1 MCPGAALPS
10 PGSAPTHLTYVFIGL
25 FFPFTFVSVLQNFP
39 NQLEFKLTVYAH
51 LALLICKDNFAPVAT
66 FLSFQN
72 VTRCCAV
79 PGCLLRQDFS
89 AIHLWVTATEIP
101 SRGRRAGSLGMIHAP
116 SHGYPGAS

>member
-10 PGSAPTHLTYVFIGL
+10 PGSAPTRLTYVFIGL
-25 FFPFTFVSVLQNFP
+25 FFPFTFVSVLQSFP
-39 NQLEFKLTVYAH
+39 NQLEFKLTVHAH

-79 PGCLLRQDFS
+79 PGCLLTQDFS
-89 AIHLWVTATEIP
+89 AIHLRVTATEIP
-101 SRGRRAGSLGMIHAP
+101 SRGRRAGGLGMIHAP